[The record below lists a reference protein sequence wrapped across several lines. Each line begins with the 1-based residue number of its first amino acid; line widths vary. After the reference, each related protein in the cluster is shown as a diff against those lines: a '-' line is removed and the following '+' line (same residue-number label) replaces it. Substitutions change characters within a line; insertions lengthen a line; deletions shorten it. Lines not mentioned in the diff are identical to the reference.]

1 MKERTTLRE
10 IAQSL
15 VYTLGALIVVTV
27 YLIVPLMITL
37 SPFVENNW
45 MRFLAAVVLL
55 VLGEVAVFVILKRV
69 SKEYEEY
76 CAK

>member
-1 MKERTTLRE
+1 MG
-10 IAQSL
+10 
-15 VYTLGALIVVTV
+15 VLIVVTV
-27 YLIVPLMITL
+27 YLIVALMITF
-37 SPFVENNW
+37 SQFVVNNW

>member
-1 MKERTTLRE
+1 M
-10 IAQSL
+10 
-15 VYTLGALIVVTV
+15 VVTV

-37 SPFVENNW
+37 SPFLENNW
-45 MRFLAAVVLL
+45 GRLLAAAVLL
-55 VLGEVAVFVILKRV
+55 VLGEVAVFRILKKT

>member
-1 MKERTTLRE
+1 MKERTLLDAAR
-10 IAQSL
+10 SL
-15 VYTLGALIVVTV
+15 VYTLGALVVVTV

-37 SPFVENNW
+37 SSFLENNW
-45 MRFLAAVVLL
+45 GLLLAAAVLL
-55 VLGEVAVFVILKRV
+55 VLGEVAVFRILKKT